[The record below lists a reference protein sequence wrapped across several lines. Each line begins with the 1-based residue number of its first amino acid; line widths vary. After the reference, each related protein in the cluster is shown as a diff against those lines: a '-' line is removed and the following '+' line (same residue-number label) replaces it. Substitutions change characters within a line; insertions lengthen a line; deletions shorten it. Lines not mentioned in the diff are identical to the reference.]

1 MPRRI
6 YECEAGVNNS
16 AVMGIGRELTE
27 LKSVS
32 ERTMPRRIYE
42 CEAGVNNSAVM
53 GIGRE
58 LTELK
63 SVSERTMLTE
73 LKLGGEVR
81 WTKSKTTH

>member
-1 MPRRI
+1 
-6 YECEAGVNNS
+6 
-16 AVMGIGRELTE
+16 MGIGRELTE

-42 CEAGVNNSAVM
+42 CEAVVNNSAVM

-58 LTELK
+58 LTG
-63 SVSERTMLTE
+63 